1 MGVNLLLYR
10 GVISRENI
18 MRQLVLLKDIP
29 DLNEIT
35 INSETRRPKTTG
47 IKTKISDLDKRA
59 LEAAIQAKGKIGGE
73 VVVLSM
79 GDDNTK
85 KALLEALAM
94 GADGAYII
102 NEEGVMGV
110 DTNAT
115 SRVLEAAIREIA
127 DYDVIISGEMTLDS
141 LSSQIG
147 PRLAEL
153 LDHPQVTYVKE
164 YELSEGSVKAVRD
177 LDSFEEVVEA
187 PLPAIVT
194 VVREINE
201 PRIPSLMNIMKAKK
215 KPQTIWTLSDLGL
228 SLEEVQSMSY
238 VKIKDV
244 TAPEMTRK
252 QVKIEADTIE
262 EAAVK
267 LAAAIKEEGVL

>member
-1 MGVNLLLYR
+1 
-10 GVISRENI
+10 

-29 DLNEIT
+29 DLNEIV
-35 INSETRRPKTTG
+35 IDAETRRPKTEG
-47 IKTKISDLDKRA
+47 VKTKISDLDKRA
-59 LEAAIQAKGKIGGE
+59 LEAAIQAKGEAGGE
-73 VVVLSM
+73 VAVLSM
-79 GDDNTK
+79 GDEKTQ

-94 GADGAYII
+94 GADSAYII
-102 NEEGVMGV
+102 NEAGLKGV

-115 SRVLEAAIREIA
+115 SKVLEAAIRKIA
-127 DYDVIISGEMTLDS
+127 EYDVILSGEMTLDS

-164 YELSEGSVKAVRD
+164 YKLAEGKVNAVRD
-177 LDSFEEVVEA
+177 MDTFEEVVEA
-187 PLPAIVT
+187 PLPAVVT

-215 KPQTIWTLSDLGL
+215 KPQTVWTLADLGL
-228 SLEEVQSMSY
+228 TLEEVQAMSH
-238 VKIKDV
+238 VQIKDV
-244 TAPEMTRK
+244 TAPKMSRK

-262 EAAVK
+262 EAAAK
-267 LAAAIKEEGVL
+267 LAEAIKEEGIL

>member
-1 MGVNLLLYR
+1 
-10 GVISRENI
+10 

-102 NEEGVMGV
+102 NEEGVKGV

>member
-1 MGVNLLLYR
+1 
-10 GVISRENI
+10 

-35 INSETRRPKTTG
+35 IDGETRRPKTEG

-59 LEAAIQAKGKIGGE
+59 LEAAIQAKGKVGGE

-79 GDDNTK
+79 GDDKTK
-85 KALLEALAM
+85 TALLEALAM
-94 GADGAYII
+94 GADAAYII
-102 NEEGVMGV
+102 NEAGVKGV

-115 SRVLEAAIREIA
+115 SKVLEAAIRQIA
-127 DYDVIISGEMTLDS
+127 EYDVIISGEMTLDS

-177 LDSFEEVVEA
+177 LDNFEEVVEA
-187 PLPAIVT
+187 PLPAIIT

-215 KPQTIWTLSDLGL
+215 KPQTLWTLADLGL
-228 SLEEVQSMSY
+228 SLESVQAMSY
-238 VKIKDV
+238 VKVKDV
-244 TAPEMTRK
+244 TAPKVSRK
-252 QVKIEADTIE
+252 QIKIEADSIT
-262 EAAVK
+262 EAAEK
-267 LAAAIKEEGVL
+267 LAAAIKEEGIL

>member
-1 MGVNLLLYR
+1 
-10 GVISRENI
+10 

-29 DLNEIT
+29 DLNEIV
-35 INSETRRPKTTG
+35 IDRETRRPKTEG

-59 LEAAIQAKGKIGGE
+59 LEAAIQAKAKIGGE
-73 VVVLSM
+73 IAVLSM
-79 GDDNTK
+79 GDDKTK
-85 KALLEALAM
+85 TAILEALAM
-94 GADGAYII
+94 GADSAYII
-102 NEEGVMGV
+102 NEAGVKGV

-115 SRVLEAAIREIA
+115 SKVLETAIRKIA

-164 YELSEGSVKAVRD
+164 YELTENTVKAVRD
-177 LDSFEEVVEA
+177 LDTLEEVVEA
-187 PLPAIVT
+187 PLPAVVT

-215 KPQTIWTLSDLGL
+215 KPQTIWSLEDLGM
-228 SLEEVQSMSY
+228 SLDDVKAMSY
-238 VKIKDV
+238 VKIMDV
-244 TAPEMTRK
+244 TAPEVSRK
-252 QVKIEADTIE
+252 QIKIDADTIE
-262 EAAVK
+262 EAAAK
-267 LAAAIKEEGVL
+267 LAAAIKEEGVI

>member
-1 MGVNLLLYR
+1 
-10 GVISRENI
+10 

-102 NEEGVMGV
+102 NEEGVKGV

-153 LDHPQVTYVKE
+153 LDHPQITYVKE

-177 LDSFEEVVEA
+177 LDTFEEVVEA

-215 KPQTIWTLSDLGL
+215 KPQTIWSLTDLGL
-228 SLEEVQSMSY
+228 SLEEVHSMSY
-238 VKIKDV
+238 VKIKDI

>member
-1 MGVNLLLYR
+1 
-10 GVISRENI
+10 

-29 DLNEIT
+29 DLTMIT
-35 INSETRRPKTTG
+35 IDSRSRRPKTEG

-59 LEAAIQAKGKIGGE
+59 LEAAIQAKSKVGGE

-79 GDDNTK
+79 GDDKTK
-85 KALLEALAM
+85 TALLEALAM
-94 GADGAYII
+94 GADAAFLII
-102 NEEGVMGV
+102 EPELKRV

-115 SRVLEAAIREIA
+115 SKVLEAAIRQIG

-153 LDHPQVTYVKE
+153 LGLPQVTYVKE
-164 YELSEGSVKAVRD
+164 FDLSKDTVKAIRD
-177 LDSFEEVVEA
+177 LETVDEVVEA
-187 PLPAIVT
+187 TLPAVLT

-201 PRIPSLMNIMKAKK
+201 PRIPSLRNIMKARR
-215 KPQTIWTLSDLGL
+215 KPQTIWSISDLGL
-228 SLEEVQSMSY
+228 TMEDVKAQSY
-238 VKIKDV
+238 VKIKSV
-244 TAPEMTRK
+244 QAPMVSRK
-252 QVKIEADTIE
+252 QIKIDAETVE

-267 LAAAIKEEGVL
+267 LAVAIGEERVL

>member
-1 MGVNLLLYR
+1 
-10 GVISRENI
+10 

-35 INSETRRPKTTG
+35 IDGETRRPKTEG

-59 LEAAIQAKGKIGGE
+59 LEAAIQAKDRVGGE
-73 VVVLSM
+73 VAVLSM
-79 GDDNTK
+79 GDDKTK
-85 KALLEALAM
+85 TALLEALAM
-94 GADGAYII
+94 GADAAYIV
-102 NEEGVMGV
+102 NESGVKGI

-115 SRVLEAAIREIA
+115 SRVLDAAIREIA

-153 LDHPQVTYVKE
+153 LGHPQVTYVKE
-164 YELSEGSVKAVRD
+164 YELSEGFVKAVRD
-177 LDSFEEVVEA
+177 LDAFEEVVEA
-187 PLPAIVT
+187 PLPAILT

-215 KPQTIWTLSDLGL
+215 KPQTLWTLSDLGL
-228 SLEEVQSMSY
+228 SLEEVQAMSF

-244 TAPEMTRK
+244 TAPKMSRK

-262 EAAVK
+262 EAAAK
-267 LAAAIKEEGVL
+267 LAEAIKEEGVL

>member
-1 MGVNLLLYR
+1 
-10 GVISRENI
+10 

-35 INSETRRPKTTG
+35 IDGETRRPKTEG

-59 LEAAIQAKGKIGGE
+59 LEAAIQAKGKVGGE
-73 VVVLSM
+73 VAVLSM
-79 GDDNTK
+79 GDDKTK
-85 KALLEALAM
+85 TALLEALAM
-94 GADGAYII
+94 GADAAYII
-102 NEEGVMGV
+102 NEAGVKGV

-164 YELSEGSVKAVRD
+164 YELSEDSVKAVRD
-177 LDSFEEVVEA
+177 LDDFEEVVKA

-215 KPQTIWTLSDLGL
+215 KPQTLWTLADLGL
-228 SLEEVQSMSY
+228 SLEKVQAMSY

-244 TAPEMTRK
+244 TAPKMTRK

-262 EAAVK
+262 EAAAK
-267 LAAAIKEEGVL
+267 LAEAIKEEGVL